1 MTVTLITLTDP
12 RAPASEAYRTLRTN
26 LTFSS
31 LEKPLTTLLVTSPA
45 PDEANTK
52 SLAVANL
59 AVTFAQGGRKT
70 ILVDCDLRRPT
81 QHTLWNIANDK
92 GLSNFVLEGTP
103 APEGAAPPLV
113 AAAGVPDLWILPSG
127 PLPPIPA
134 DLISSRKM
142 DEAIAKL
149 KPHADIVLFDA
160 PPVISV
166 TDAALLASRLDG
178 VLLVLNAG
186 HTRRD
191 HTAQAKELLDKIK
204 VRIVGTVLANAAT
217 DSSVKGY

>member
-1 MTVTLITLTDP
+1 MSKDLITLTDP
-12 RAPASEAYRTLRTN
+12 RAAASEAYRTLRTN

-45 PDEANTK
+45 PDGETISGK

-59 AVTFAQGGRKT
+59 AVTFAQGGRRT
-70 ILVDCDLRRPT
+70 ILVDCDLRRPV
-81 QHTLWNIANDK
+81 QHTLWNIPNDK
-92 GLSNFVLEGTP
+92 GLANFVLDG
-103 APEGAAPPLV
+103 GQPPLV
-113 AAAGVPDLWILPSG
+113 AATGIPDLWILPSG

-142 DEAIAKL
+142 DEAIAAL
-149 KPHADIVLFDA
+149 KPLADIVLFDA
-160 PPVISV
+160 PPVVSV

-178 VLLVLNAG
+178 VLLVLKSGQA
-186 HTRRD
+186 RRD

-204 VRIVGTVLANAAT
+204 VRIVGTVLTNAAT
-217 DSSVKGY
+217 DSSMKGY

>member
-1 MTVTLITLTDP
+1 MSKDLITLSDP
-12 RAPASEAYRTLRTN
+12 RAPAAEAYRTLRTN

-31 LEKPLTTLLVTSPA
+31 LERPLATLLVTSPA
-45 PDEANTK
+45 PDGEAVSGK

-70 ILVDCDLRRPT
+70 ILVDCDLHRPA
-81 QHTLWNIANDK
+81 QHTLWGLPNDR
-92 GLSNFVLEGTP
+92 GLTTLVLEGG
-103 APEGAAPPLV
+103 EPPLT
-113 AAAGVPDLWILPSG
+113 AAAGIPDLWLLPSG

-142 DEAIAKL
+142 DEAIAAL
-149 KPHADIVLFDA
+149 RLRADIVLFDA
-160 PPVISV
+160 PPVVSV

-178 VLLVLNAG
+178 VLLVLKAG
-186 HTRRD
+186 QARRD

-204 VRIVGTVLANAAT
+204 VRIVGAVLTNAAT

>member
-1 MTVTLITLTDP
+1 MSKDLITLTDP
-12 RAPASEAYRTLRTN
+12 RAPAAEAYRTLRTN

-45 PDEANTK
+45 PDNETPSGK

-70 ILVDCDLRRPT
+70 ILVDCDLRRPM
-81 QHTLWNIANDK
+81 QHTIWRISNER
-92 GLSNFVLEGTP
+92 GLSNLVLEGGELP
-103 APEGAAPPLV
+103 LAASGV
-113 AAAGVPDLWILPSG
+113 ADLWILPSG

-142 DEAIAKL
+142 DEAIAAL
-149 KPHADIVLFDA
+149 KPRADIILFDA

-178 VLLVLNAG
+178 VLLVLSAG

-204 VRIVGTVLANAAT
+204 VRVVGAVLTNAPT

>member
-1 MTVTLITLTDP
+1 MSKDLITLADP
-12 RAPASEAYRTLRTN
+12 RAPAAEAYRTLRTN

-45 PDEANTK
+45 PDNETPSGK

-81 QHTLWNIANDK
+81 QHTIWGISNER
-92 GLSNFVLEGTP
+92 GLSNLVLEGG
-103 APEGAAPPLV
+103 ELPL
-113 AAAGVPDLWILPSG
+113 AAASGVADLWILPSG

-142 DEAIAKL
+142 DEAIAAL
-149 KPHADIVLFDA
+149 KPRADIILFDA
-160 PPVISV
+160 PPVVSV

-178 VLLVLNAG
+178 VLLVLSAG

-204 VRIVGTVLANAAT
+204 VRVVGAVLTNAPT
-217 DSSVKGY
+217 DPSVKGY

>member
-1 MTVTLITLTDP
+1 MSKDIIPLTDP
-12 RAPASEAYRTLRTN
+12 RAPAAEAYRTLRTN

-45 PDEANTK
+45 PDNETPSGK

-81 QHTLWNIANDK
+81 QHTIWGISNER
-92 GLSNFVLEGTP
+92 GLSNLVLEGGELP
-103 APEGAAPPLV
+103 LAAPSGV
-113 AAAGVPDLWILPSG
+113 ADLWILPSG
-127 PLPPIPA
+127 PHPPRPA

-142 DEAIAKL
+142 DEAIAAL
-149 KPHADIVLFDA
+149 KPRADIILFDA

-178 VLLVLNAG
+178 VLLVLSAG
-186 HTRRD
+186 HTR
-191 HTAQAKELLDKIK
+191 
-204 VRIVGTVLANAAT
+204 T
-217 DSSVKGY
+217 DPTPP